1 MTVDEELLQ
10 KTNVAKLLPRFVK
23 KGTPAV
29 KDLAQAIL
37 DNAAA
42 STKRK
47 QSNSKPIKEES
58 PAKGDSPSVEIVGG
72 KRPRDSESNSQPAT
86 KRMIVTSNPKD
97 TVKSSAVSN
106 GPIKRVAEAS
116 LNGKLATTPTALRP
130 KAPIAPPK
138 PTVIFGALSSASKR
152 LGTTNAERK
161 AAQAA
166 AKSTYVK
173 SHLRIDLLRSPHE
186 YSDIHNR
193 PPPETKEKPAVP
205 APKPAFSFG
214 DLMADLNKPKQAVV
228 AKPAEEKP
236 PETEEERQKRLR
248 KEARRKL
255 RVRWKP
261 DDALTEVRL
270 FTHDPDEELGP
281 GDGSMRGMGDVKGEG
296 SVLKL
301 HKDLEELEE
310 DDLGGIRETV
320 LNDYTG
326 LSEILIESADMK
338 SANFIKRGGDELPF
352 SMEKTAQDQ
361 REATSL
367 MVFHASPADV
377 PSTPKEPPTA
387 DPNES
392 VAEVIPFGEIPDN
405 IKVCS
410 CSNLCIRQRLVDVN
424 DCNRLDR
431 NATLTM
437 SIPSQLQLQLR
448 AAPQRN
454 PPAQA
459 LLHSI
464 CRIYSSSS
472 RPERRRNSLRLLH
485 SPSQPLSR
493 CL

>member
-1 MTVDEELLQ
+1 VTVDEELLQ
-10 KTNVAKLLPRFVK
+10 KTNMAKLLPRFVK

-29 KDLAQAIL
+29 KELAQTIL

-42 STKRK
+42 SSKRK

-58 PAKGDSPSVEIVGG
+58 PAKRDSPSVETVGV
-72 KRPRDSESNSQPAT
+72 KRPRDSESISQPAM
-86 KRMIVTSNPKD
+86 KRMIVTSNPKE
-97 TVKSSAVSN
+97 TAKSSPVPN
-106 GPIKRVAEAS
+106 GPIKRAVESS
-116 LNGKLATTPTALRP
+116 LNGKSTTTPTAPRP

-173 SHLRIDLLRSPHE
+173 PHLRIELLGSPHNP
-186 YSDIHNR
+186 SNIHNR
-193 PPPETKEKPAVP
+193 PPPETKDKPAAP

-228 AKPAEEKP
+228 PKPAEEQP

-255 RVRWKP
+255 RVTWKP
-261 DDALTEVRL
+261 EDSLTEVRL

-301 HKDLEELEE
+301 HKEMEELEE
-310 DDLGGIRETV
+310 DDLGGIRETI
-320 LNDYTG
+320 LNPNTS
-326 LSEILIESADMK
+326 LSQILIESADMK
-338 SANFIKRGGDELPF
+338 SANFIKRGGDQLPV
-352 SMEKTAQDQ
+352 STEKTAQDQ
-361 REATSL
+361 REATTL

-392 VAEVIPFGEIPDN
+392 VAEVIPFGDIPDN

-410 CSNLCIRQRLVDVN
+410 CSSLKQWLV
-424 DCNRLDR
+424 
-431 NATLTM
+431 
-437 SIPSQLQLQLR
+437 SF
-448 AAPQRN
+448 
-454 PPAQA
+454 
-459 LLHSI
+459 
-464 CRIYSSSS
+464 
-472 RPERRRNSLRLLH
+472 
-485 SPSQPLSR
+485 
-493 CL
+493 

>member
-10 KTNVAKLLPRFVK
+10 KTNMAKLLPRFVK
-23 KGTPAV
+23 KGTPAI
-29 KDLAQAIL
+29 KELAQTVL

-42 STKRK
+42 SSKRK

-58 PAKGDSPSVEIVGG
+58 HGKRDSPSVEIVGV
-72 KRPRDSESNSQPAT
+72 KRPRDSESNSQPAM
-86 KRMIVTSNPKD
+86 KRMIVTSNPKE
-97 TVKSSAVSN
+97 TAKPTSVPN
-106 GPIKRVAEAS
+106 GPVKRAVEGS
-116 LNGKLATTPTALRP
+116 LNLKSTTNPIAPRP

-166 AKSTYVK
+166 AKTTYVK
-173 SHLRIDLLRSPHE
+173 PHSRIELLRSPHKP
-186 YSDIHNR
+186 SNIHNR
-193 PPPETKEKPAVP
+193 PPPETKDKPAAP

-228 AKPAEEKP
+228 PKPAEEQP

-255 RVRWKP
+255 RVKWKP
-261 DDALTEVRL
+261 EESLTEIRL

-301 HKDLEELEE
+301 HKEMEELEE
-310 DDLGGIRETV
+310 DDLGGIRETI
-320 LNDYTG
+320 LNPYTS
-326 LSEILIESADMK
+326 LSQILIESADMK
-338 SANFIKRGGDELPF
+338 SANFIKRGGDELPV
-352 SMEKTAQDQ
+352 STEKTAQDQ
-361 REATSL
+361 REATTL

-410 CSNLCIRQRLVDVN
+410 N
-424 DCNRLDR
+424 
-431 NATLTM
+431 
-437 SIPSQLQLQLR
+437 
-448 AAPQRN
+448 
-454 PPAQA
+454 
-459 LLHSI
+459 
-464 CRIYSSSS
+464 Y
-472 RPERRRNSLRLLH
+472 SLRQWLVG
-485 SPSQPLSR
+485 
-493 CL
+493 C